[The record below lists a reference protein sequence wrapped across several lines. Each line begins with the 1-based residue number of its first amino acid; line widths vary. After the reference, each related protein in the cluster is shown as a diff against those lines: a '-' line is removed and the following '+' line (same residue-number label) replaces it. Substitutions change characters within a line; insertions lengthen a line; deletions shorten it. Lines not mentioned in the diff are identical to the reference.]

1 MAMPIERIGD
11 DLFDTETGEYA
22 GPANSTLPDRALET
36 EEELLAYLNRLSSA
50 EADVLAETK
59 RLQAV
64 VANVEK
70 MLALKNRRVEWLKA
84 RYERSAS
91 DVAEGLLPRKPDGTF
106 RTKTYTC
113 PWGQVAFREVKSKVV
128 VDNQQLAVAWAKLNA
143 PESVKTVESVL
154 VSKLP
159 ETFIERWASNEFGE
173 SNTPWGFTIEPG
185 RNSVKVTTVSS
196 SE

>member
-1 MAMPIERIGD
+1 MPIERIGD

-22 GPANSTLPDRALET
+22 GPANSNLPDRALET
-36 EEELLAYLNRLSSA
+36 EEELLAYMNRLSSA

-70 MLALKNRRVEWLKA
+70 LLALKNRRVEWLKA
-84 RYERSAS
+84 RYELSAN

-113 PWGQVAFREVKSKVV
+113 PWGQVAFREVKPKVV
-128 VDNQQLAVAWAKLNA
+128 VNNPQLAVAWAKSHA
-143 PESVKTVESVL
+143 PDAVKVAESIL

-159 ETFIERWASNEFGE
+159 EDLVTEWLASEDH
-173 SNTPWGFTIEPG
+173 NTPWGFTIEPG
-185 RNSVKVTTVSS
+185 RTSVKVTTVSS
-196 SE
+196 GE

>member
-1 MAMPIERIGD
+1 MPIERIGD

-22 GPANSTLPDRALET
+22 GPANSTLPDRPLET
-36 EEELLAYLNRLSSA
+36 EEELLAYMNRLSSA
-50 EADVLAETK
+50 EADVLAEAA

-91 DVAEGLLPRKPDGTF
+91 EVAQNLLPRKPDGTF
-106 RTKTYTC
+106 RSKTYTC
-113 PWGQVAFREVKSKVV
+113 PWGQVAFREVKAKVV
-128 VDNQQLAVAWAKLNA
+128 VDSPGLAVAWAKHHA
-143 PESVKTVESVL
+143 PDAVKVVESVL

-159 ETFIERWASNEFGE
+159 EANVAHWLANGSG
-173 SNTPWGFTIEPG
+173 SAPLGFQVEPA
-185 RNSVKVTTVSS
+185 RQSVKVTTVSD

>member
-1 MAMPIERIGD
+1 MPIERIGD

-22 GPANSTLPDRALET
+22 GPANSNLPDRALET
-36 EEELLAYLNRLSSA
+36 EEELLAYMNRLSSA

-70 MLALKNRRVEWLKA
+70 LLALKNRRVEWLKA
-84 RYERSAS
+84 RYELSAN

-113 PWGQVAFREVKSKVV
+113 PWGQVAFREVKPKVV
-128 VDNQQLAVAWAKLNA
+128 VNNQQLAVAWAKDHA
-143 PESVKTVESVL
+143 PEAIKTVESVL

-159 ETFIERWASNEFGE
+159 ETFTERWAGYEFG
-173 SNTPWGFTIEPG
+173 NGDTPWGFAIEPG
-185 RNSVKVTTVSS
+185 RTSVKVTTVSS
-196 SE
+196 GE

>member
-1 MAMPIERIGD
+1 MPIERIGD

-22 GPANSTLPDRALET
+22 GPANSTLPDRPLET
-36 EEELLAYLNRLSSA
+36 EEELLAYMNRLSSA
-50 EADVLAETK
+50 EADVLAESK

-64 VANVEK
+64 IANVEK

-91 DVAEGLLPRKPDGTF
+91 EVAEGLLPRKADGSY

-113 PWGQVAFREVKSKVV
+113 PWGKVAFTSVKPKVV
-128 VDNQQLAVAWAKLNA
+128 IQSQELAVRWAKEHA
-143 PESVKTVESVL
+143 PEAVKVAESVL

-159 ETFIERWASNEFGE
+159 ETFIERWAAKEWAEDSIA
-173 SNTPWGFTIEPG
+173 FTIEPA
-185 RNSVKVTTVSS
+185 RQSVKVTTVSD

>member
-1 MAMPIERIGD
+1 MPIERIGD

-22 GPANSTLPDRALET
+22 GPANSNLPDRALET
-36 EEELLAYLNRLSSA
+36 EEELLAYMNRLSSA

-70 MLALKNRRVEWLKA
+70 LLALKNRRVEWLKA
-84 RYERSAS
+84 RYELSAN

-113 PWGQVAFREVKSKVV
+113 PWGQVAFREVKPKVV
-128 VDNQQLAVAWAKLNA
+128 VNNQQLAVAWAKDHA
-143 PESVKTVESVL
+143 PEAIKTVESVL

-159 ETFIERWASNEFGE
+159 ETFIERWAGYEFG
-173 SNTPWGFTIEPG
+173 NGDTPWGFAIEPG
-185 RNSVKVTTVSS
+185 RTSVKVTTVSS
-196 SE
+196 GE

>member
-1 MAMPIERIGD
+1 MPIERIGD

-22 GPANSTLPDRALET
+22 GPANSNLPDRALET
-36 EEELLAYLNRLSSA
+36 EEELLAYMNRLSSA
-50 EADVLAETK
+50 EADVLAEAA
-59 RLQAV
+59 RLQAI
-64 VANVEK
+64 VANVDK

-91 DVAEGLLPRKPDGTF
+91 EVAQKLLPRKPDGTF

-113 PWGQVAFREVKSKVV
+113 PWGQVAFRDVKPKVV
-128 VDNQQLAVAWAKLNA
+128 VANPILAVEWAKVNA
-143 PESVKTVESVL
+143 PEAVKVVESVL

-159 ETFIERWASNEFGE
+159 ETAIERWVERNMADNL
-173 SNTPWGFTIEPG
+173 GFTIEPA
-185 RNSVKVTTVSS
+185 RQSVKVTTVSD

>member
-1 MAMPIERIGD
+1 MPIERIGD

-22 GPANSTLPDRALET
+22 GPANSNLPDRALET
-36 EEELLAYLNRLSSA
+36 EEELLAYMNRLSSA

-70 MLALKNRRVEWLKA
+70 LLALKNRRVEWLKA
-84 RYERSAS
+84 RYELSAN

-113 PWGQVAFREVKSKVV
+113 PWGQVAFREVKPKVV
-128 VDNQQLAVAWAKLNA
+128 VNNPQLAVAWAKDHA
-143 PESVKTVESVL
+143 PEAIKTVESVL

-159 ETFIERWASNEFGE
+159 ETFIERWAGYEFG
-173 SNTPWGFTIEPG
+173 NGDTPWGFTIEPG
-185 RNSVKVTTVSS
+185 RTSVKVTTVSS
-196 SE
+196 GE

>member
-1 MAMPIERIGD
+1 MAIERIGD
-11 DLFDTETGEYA
+11 DLFDTDTGEYA
-22 GPANSTLPDRALET
+22 GPANSNLPDRALET
-36 EEELLAYLNRLSSA
+36 EEELLAYMNRLSSA

-70 MLALKNRRVEWLKA
+70 LLALKNRRVEWLKA
-84 RYERSAS
+84 RYELSAN

-113 PWGQVAFREVKSKVV
+113 PWGQVAFREVKPKV
-128 VDNQQLAVAWAKLNA
+128 AVANPELALRWAKENA
-143 PESVKTVESVL
+143 PDAVKVVESVL

-159 ETFIERWASNEFGE
+159 EEVTAKWLAGE
-173 SNTPWGFTIEPG
+173 YSEGALGFTIEPG
-185 RNSVKVTTVSS
+185 RTSVKVTTVSS
-196 SE
+196 GE

>member
-1 MAMPIERIGD
+1 MAIERIGD

-22 GPANSTLPDRALET
+22 GPANNSLPDRALET
-36 EEELLAYLNRLSSA
+36 EEELLAYMNRLSSA

-59 RLQAV
+59 RLEAV

-70 MLALKNRRVEWLKA
+70 LLALKKRRVEWLKA
-84 RYERSAS
+84 RYELSAN

-113 PWGQVAFREVKSKVV
+113 PWGQVAFREVKAKVAV
-128 VDNQQLAVAWAKLNA
+128 ANPELAVRWAKENA
-143 PESVKTVESVL
+143 PDAVKVVESVL

-159 ETFIERWASNEFGE
+159 EEVTAKWLAGE
-173 SNTPWGFTIEPG
+173 YSEGTLGFTIEPG
-185 RNSVKVTTVSS
+185 RTSVKVTTVSS
-196 SE
+196 GE

>member
-1 MAMPIERIGD
+1 MAIERIGD

-22 GPANSTLPDRALET
+22 GPANNSLPDRALET
-36 EEELLAYLNRLSSA
+36 EEELLAYMNRLSSA

-59 RLQAV
+59 RLEAV

-70 MLALKNRRVEWLKA
+70 LLALKKRRVEWLKA
-84 RYERSAS
+84 RYELSAN

-113 PWGQVAFREVKSKVV
+113 PWGQVAFREVKAKVAV
-128 VDNQQLAVAWAKLNA
+128 ANPELAVRWAKENA
-143 PESVKTVESVL
+143 PDAVKVVESVL

-159 ETFIERWASNEFGE
+159 EEVTTKWLAGE
-173 SNTPWGFTIEPG
+173 YSDGTLGFTIEPG
-185 RNSVKVTTVSS
+185 RTSVKVTTVSS
-196 SE
+196 GE

>member
-1 MAMPIERIGD
+1 MPIERIGD

-22 GPANSTLPDRALET
+22 GPANSNLPDRALET
-36 EEELLAYLNRLSSA
+36 EEELLAYMNRLSSA

-70 MLALKNRRVEWLKA
+70 LLALKNRRVEWLKA
-84 RYERSAS
+84 RCELSAN

-113 PWGQVAFREVKSKVV
+113 PWGQVAFREVKPKVV
-128 VDNQQLAVAWAKLNA
+128 VNNQQLAVAWAKDHA
-143 PESVKTVESVL
+143 PEAIKTVESVL

-159 ETFIERWASNEFGE
+159 ETFIERWAGYEFG
-173 SNTPWGFTIEPG
+173 NGDTPWGFAIEPG
-185 RNSVKVTTVSS
+185 RTSVKVTTVSS
-196 SE
+196 GE

>member
-1 MAMPIERIGD
+1 MPIERIGD

-22 GPANSTLPDRALET
+22 GPANSNLPDRALET
-36 EEELLAYLNRLSSA
+36 EEELLAYMNRLSSA

-70 MLALKNRRVEWLKA
+70 LLALKNRRVEWLKA
-84 RYERSAS
+84 RYELSAN

-113 PWGQVAFREVKSKVV
+113 PWGQVAFREVKPKVV
-128 VDNQQLAVAWAKLNA
+128 VNNQQLAVAWAKDHA
-143 PESVKTVESVL
+143 PEAIKTVESVL
-154 VSKLP
+154 VSKLS
-159 ETFIERWASNEFGE
+159 ETFIERWAGYEFG
-173 SNTPWGFTIEPG
+173 NGDTPWGFAIEPG
-185 RNSVKVTTVSS
+185 RTSVKVTTVSS
-196 SE
+196 GE

>member
-1 MAMPIERIGD
+1 MPIERIGD

-22 GPANSTLPDRALET
+22 GPANSTLPDRPLET
-36 EEELLAYLNRLSSA
+36 EEELLAYMNRLSSA
-50 EADVLAETK
+50 EADVLAEAA

-91 DVAEGLLPRKPDGTF
+91 EVAQSLLPRKPDGTF

-113 PWGQVAFREVKSKVV
+113 PWGQVAFRDVKPKVV
-128 VDNQQLAVAWAKLNA
+128 VANPILAVEWAKVNA
-143 PESVKTVESVL
+143 PEAVKVVESVL

-159 ETFIERWASNEFGE
+159 ETAIERWVERNMADNL
-173 SNTPWGFTIEPG
+173 GFTIEPA
-185 RNSVKVTTVSS
+185 RQSVKVTTVSD

>member
-1 MAMPIERIGD
+1 MPIERIGD

-22 GPANSTLPDRALET
+22 GPANSNLPDRALET
-36 EEELLAYLNRLSSA
+36 EEELLAYMNRLSSA

-70 MLALKNRRVEWLKA
+70 LLALKNRRVEWLKA
-84 RYERSAS
+84 RYELSAN
-91 DVAEGLLPRKPDGTF
+91 DVAEGLLPLKPDGTF

-113 PWGQVAFREVKSKVV
+113 PWGQVAFREVKPKVV
-128 VDNQQLAVAWAKLNA
+128 VNNPQLAVAWAKDHA
-143 PESVKTVESVL
+143 PDAVKVAESIL

-159 ETFIERWASNEFGE
+159 EDLVTEWLASEDH
-173 SNTPWGFTIEPG
+173 NTPWGFAIEPG
-185 RNSVKVTTVSS
+185 RTSVKVTTVSS
-196 SE
+196 GE